1 MDTFETA
8 VVVVLWDTILQRI
21 NTTSKALQSVQ
32 VELGVISTLFKSL
45 INTVSGI

>member
-8 VVVVLWDTILQRI
+8 VVVVFWDTILQRI
-21 NTTSKALQSVQ
+21 NKTSKALQSVQ
-32 VELGVISTLFKSL
+32 VELGVISTQLKSL